1 MFYWILAT
9 VAAYFVKGL
18 CGFANTLVFTSI
30 LGFGVNNVNISPVE
44 VVLGYPSNIILT
56 WQNRKK
62 LDKSLWLPL
71 AVMVVVGSVPGAL
84 LLANMDARYIKIAF
98 GVLVILLGIEMYLRD
113 MGKTN
118 IKESKWLLGIIGLL
132 SGVLCGLFGVGAL
145 LAAYVG
151 RVTKASDTFKA
162 NMSAVFVVDNTF
174 RIILYAVL
182 GVFTSETLKQSALLM
197 PFMLIGL
204 FAGITGSKY
213 LDEKFIR
220 KLVILL
226 LILSGIALIVKN
238 I

>member
-9 VAAYFVKGL
+9 LAAYFVKGL

-62 LDKSLWLPL
+62 LKKGLWLPL
-71 AVMVVVGSVPGAL
+71 AIMVVAGSIPGAL

-98 GVLVILLGIEMYLRD
+98 GILVILLGIEMYLRD
-113 MGKTN
+113 SGKSN

-132 SGVLCGLFGVGAL
+132 SGVLCGMFGVGAL

-151 RVTKASDTFKA
+151 RVTKASDAFKA

-174 RIILYAVL
+174 RIILYAIL
-182 GVFTSETLKQSALLM
+182 GVFTSETLKQSILLM

-204 FAGITGSKY
+204 FAGIAGSKH